1 MQAKITLTGTLQLG
15 CGLPGRE
22 PYEKTYCIPEK
33 MKSYLSLQTQTQ
45 KEGQVQAILQPH
57 IVQCSLYSQSDGWS
71 QIKHTRAHTLLTAFR
86 TQRRMP
92 GNASK
97 QDDSAA
103 SPCQSIRHL
112 GHMKTDKNF
121 TLTIRKVF

>member
-1 MQAKITLTGTLQLG
+1 MPAKITLTGTLQLG
-15 CGLPGRE
+15 PGLPGGE

-71 QIKHTRAHTLLTAFR
+71 QIKHTRTHPTH
-86 TQRRMP
+86 
-92 GNASK
+92 
-97 QDDSAA
+97 
-103 SPCQSIRHL
+103 SI
-112 GHMKTDKNF
+112 
-121 TLTIRKVF
+121 